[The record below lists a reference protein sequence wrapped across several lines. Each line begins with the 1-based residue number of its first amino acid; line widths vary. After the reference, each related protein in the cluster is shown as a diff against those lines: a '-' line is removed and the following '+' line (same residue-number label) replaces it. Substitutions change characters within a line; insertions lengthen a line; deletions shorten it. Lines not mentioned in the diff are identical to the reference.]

1 MARRLTRRICASILH
16 LMQNTM
22 KRFTLLALSAAL
34 LINSLGAWAA
44 ETGTG
49 APDAKA
55 AASESFQIRNQKF
68 GDLLRPE
75 DASGANGARIVLY
88 SAQLWK
94 CMTWKLH
101 PAGAELFQ
109 VQNHFTSKTFAAKD
123 QGAPLAVVQSPW
135 SRDAK
140 ERPAWRFT
148 KLPDGLYQITDPASG
163 KALTADSAGG
173 GGVRIVLAP
182 WQKQPE
188 QKWELLKTD
197 PAKLTM

>member
-1 MARRLTRRICASILH
+1 
-16 LMQNTM
+16 MQNTM